1 MAIIFLSDVYV
12 DIIIDRFIKYLN
24 VEKFVAKIA
33 IILLLIALGLEITYG
48 MDVIITSQSQIDSER
63 GILPLNEDARGI
75 IFGGGAVALS
85 VIGFVVGRKEPN
97 KAIPILLLINGG
109 LIILGMI
116 IVISMPTLETKQD
129 FMRTIGSTMI
139 FGGILIGLGIAKII
153 IDKKK
158 LIAT

>member
-1 MAIIFLSDVYV
+1 M
-12 DIIIDRFIKYLN
+12 
-24 VEKFVAKIA
+24 AKIA

-48 MDVIITSQSQIDSER
+48 MDIIITSQSQIDSER
-63 GILPLNEDARGI
+63 GFLPLNEDLRGI

-85 VIGFVVGRKEPN
+85 VIGFIVGRKEPN
-97 KAIPILLLINGG
+97 KAIPILLFINGG

-129 FMRTIGSTMI
+129 FIRTIGTTMI
-139 FGGILIGLGIAKII
+139 FGGIVIGLGIAKII